1 MTVAIDRHRLYDA
14 RQDWTRVAG
23 SRWRGARWTKK
34 PCKAALR
41 LPADER
47 AALAQTL
54 LSSLDEPSDSELE
67 QTWLSEAVRR
77 ARELDRGEVQAIPA
91 QDVRRKALS
100 LLR

>member
-1 MTVAIDRHRLYDA
+1 MDQKTL
-14 RQDWTRVAG
+14 QE
-23 SRWRGARWTKK
+23 
-34 PCKAALR
+34 AALR
-41 LPADER
+41 LPPDER